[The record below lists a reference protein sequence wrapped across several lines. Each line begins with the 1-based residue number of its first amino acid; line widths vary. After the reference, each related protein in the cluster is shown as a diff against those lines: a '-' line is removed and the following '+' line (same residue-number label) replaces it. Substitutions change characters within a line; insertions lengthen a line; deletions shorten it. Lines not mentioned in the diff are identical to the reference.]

1 MNRGDNNFHINSLGE
16 AKHAKHQGG
25 DGGNGQTD
33 RGFVG
38 DELEPLTHAHVD
50 AAASGMEEGAVGHVV
65 EHGGTGV
72 DHGGPAR
79 LLMPSSIRVELNT
92 LEATTV
98 PAVVEA
104 VASDIRAPEMGAS
117 R

>member
-1 MNRGDNNFHINSLGE
+1 MWSNTVAPAWIM
-16 AKHAKHQGG
+16 
-25 DGGNGQTD
+25 
-33 RGFVG
+33 
-38 DELEPLTHAHVD
+38 
-50 AAASGMEEGAVGHVV
+50 AA
-65 EHGGTGV
+65 
-72 DHGGPAR
+72 PAR
-79 LLMPSSIRVELNT
+79 LLMPSSSRVELNT